1 MSQQQ
6 APYKIEGRDS
16 TIFRTI
22 KNKDNPFVMIDHRP
36 IGNPNLSFKAKG
48 ILSYLLSRPDGWE
61 VNVPDLVNHS
71 TDGAASI
78 RSGLKELRDA
88 RHIAYNP
95 TRQGGYIKKWVIE
108 VYEIPYD
115 LPINEAESAEAESA
129 LDDDFRNVGNT
140 LHDDFLHEENLQVGN
155 RGEVL
160 MKLSNKESKKQK
172 KVYKPST
179 AKPDFRN
186 MQPNQYRSV
195 PELKTFMDATGWI
208 PGSFVLE
215 TVYDFVFAGLTTE
228 QIKSAFTEWTARGYK
243 PTNVQGYLTWARDGI
258 PPMYTKRDYNKKQT
272 KPQATPESFTP
283 EEIEKLQT
291 SVDWSVT

>member
-1 MSQQQ
+1 MSQSQ

-88 RHIAYNP
+88 HHIAYNP

-115 LPINEAESAEAESA
+115 LPMNGNTLEETQAESA

-160 MKLSNKESKKQK
+160 KNLSNNDSKEDDIRFSKIQIALEKIGILLTSKDPIIIDAWLEKHTDEYIQK
-172 KVYKPST
+172 AIDIT
-179 AKPDFRN
+179 QAKGIRN
-186 MQPNQYRSV
+186 IGYV
-195 PELKTFMDATGWI
+195 KTILAGW
-208 PGSFVLE
+208 LE
-215 TVYDFVFAGLTTE
+215 TGYPD
-228 QIKSAFTEWTARGYK
+228 QRKS
-243 PTNVQGYLTWARDGI
+243 
-258 PPMYTKRDYNKKQT
+258 QT
-272 KPQATPESFTP
+272 KQSNFEKTVTGLQKFLANHS
-283 EEIEKLQT
+283 EEIPANG
-291 SVDWSVT
+291 

>member
-1 MSQQQ
+1 MSEQQT
-6 APYKIEGRDS
+6 PYKIEGRES
-16 TIFRTI
+16 TIFRTV

-36 IGNPNLSFKAKG
+36 IGNPALSFKAKG

-71 TDGAASI
+71 TDGAAAI
-78 RSGLKELRDA
+78 RSGLKELREA

-115 LPINEAESAEAESA
+115 LPINEPETDQAEAA
-129 LDDDFRNVGNT
+129 LDDDFRNVGKS
-140 LHDDFLHEENLQVGN
+140 LDDDFLQVENLQVGN

-160 MKLSNKESKKQK
+160 KNLSNNESKKYK
-172 KVYKPST
+172 KQTIKR
-179 AKPDFRN
+179 PDFKSLS
-186 MQPNQYRSV
+186 PEKYRTI

-215 TVYDFVFAGLTTE
+215 VVYDFVNKGLTRE
-228 QIKSAFTEWTARGYK
+228 QINAAFSEWTSRGYK
-243 PTNVQGYLTWARDGI
+243 PANVKGYLTWARDGI
-258 PPMYTKRDYNKKQT
+258 PVERQYNQT
-272 KPQATPESFTP
+272 PAQKTTNFDRTVAGLQKFMANHP
-283 EEIEKLQT
+283 EEAYGN
-291 SVDWSVT
+291 S